1 METVI
6 KIHPS
11 ELNSGLLSKIKKFIG
26 NKQNIDVTISLKEF
40 DKDYADRLDRSIEE
54 AESGGHLVNMTME
67 EFAIYKPAKNKVKAQ
82 N

>member
-6 KIHPS
+6 KIQPS

-40 DKDYADRLDRSIEE
+40 DKNYADSLDRSIEE
-54 AESGGHLVNMTME
+54 IESGDQLVNMTME
-67 EFAIYKPAKNKVKAQ
+67 EFAAYTPVRK
-82 N
+82 